1 MFYVLLHCSRKEAT
15 DAWETHCLDQDMSDE
30 GEKERDSKR
39 QKEAAL
45 GEHVENDLGHSA
57 QREEQQHRHSL
68 QLPSH
73 LYSNPV
79 LQPCHRN
86 VTTHCCTLTPPTH
99 SHFSQTHTHA
109 CLLPQK
115 HPIWLVVS
123 AVYLQCPSDFPLLLL
138 HTARVSN
145 PAECVSVHMCVCAC
159 MWKEGKVRWS

>member
-1 MFYVLLHCSRKEAT
+1 MSSRKEAT
-15 DAWETHCLDQDMSDE
+15 DAWETHCLDQVMSDE

-45 GEHVENDLGHSA
+45 GEHAENDLGHPA

-99 SHFSQTHTHA
+99 SHFHKHTLMHV
-109 CLLPQK
+109 L
-115 HPIWLVVS
+115 
-123 AVYLQCPSDFPLLLL
+123 CPRSIPSGL
-138 HTARVSN
+138 
-145 PAECVSVHMCVCAC
+145 
-159 MWKEGKVRWS
+159 